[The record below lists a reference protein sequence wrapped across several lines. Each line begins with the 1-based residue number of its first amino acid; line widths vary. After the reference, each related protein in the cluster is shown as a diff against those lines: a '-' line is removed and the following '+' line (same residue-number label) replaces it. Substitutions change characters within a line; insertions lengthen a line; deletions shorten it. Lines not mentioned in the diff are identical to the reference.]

1 MTKRQAKPATATA
14 TAHTTAT
21 TTTTAEGK
29 TWPRPSGS
37 PALQGGLTLVMAAVI
52 AACHG
57 NAFAQTAP
65 ADEKPAEKPAEK
77 AVDKTSSDGRLETV
91 TVTSNRRLET
101 AQKVSGVVQSV
112 SGDQLRK
119 DGITEVRQLQAAVPG
134 LSIANQ
140 EGNVEIFIRGV
151 GSANN
156 TELGDPGAAPH
167 LNGVYIPRPRGLGLM
182 FYDLERVEV
191 NKGPQGTLYGRNAL
205 AGTLNIITA
214 QPRLGQFSGYAQG
227 EVSNRDGHGA
237 EAAVNL
243 PIGTDAAI
251 RIAGYQSTK
260 DYGFTNVS
268 TDPEASKL
276 KPAGL
281 ENNRALRLS
290 ARWEPTEAL
299 RFSLVAD
306 TGRERG
312 TGYPGAN
319 IFTAVSASGLR
330 AEDLDLRRL
339 VYRGAQGD
347 MRNDL
352 WGVLGKV
359 EADLG
364 PVSAEFNMS
373 RRSVDF
379 WQRNGQSEGI
389 DWPGRDL
396 SQVQYDNYSTQY
408 WQTLSKSNV
417 YELVLR
423 SNDAQSPL
431 QWTTGLFHF
440 KEKQAVGY
448 ASLSD
453 RGCCYWGTEFTMPDV
468 RGKST
473 AGYIDATYKVAE
485 GWRAIGGFRRT
496 QESKSRWGI
505 GGNLGVVLGG
515 ENYDCCYATRWGTE
529 GFQPALLSRPN
540 FDMSTITTDAQ
551 RAQFLLQ
558 TFLAAGRRD
567 LVGQQLGPIA
577 NGTNPN
583 GLCIDRPDVNDNGRL
598 SCPLTNPAG
607 TNGGFSYVNSW
618 QLPTQQYGSSSAKYN
633 DFRVGVEHDL
643 GRDAMVYAKFST
655 GHKAGGF
662 NDTFA
667 TSPIPE
673 VYGPEKLSVLEMGSR
688 NVLELMGRRAVVNLS
703 GFYYDYKNQVFQ
715 DLACINVNTQV
726 TPNTCNGYSLVNR
739 NIGASRLY
747 GLEGELRMP
756 LPAGFSL
763 DLNAVLLKTKVR
775 SAVVADARAIDYGQG
790 GKAPQINLAGNE
802 LPLAS
807 KVNLSARLQQAFALG
822 PGKLDWQALV
832 SYRSSY
838 YLTQY
843 NELDVVTL
851 NGTATSALAAGFPDR
866 QKGYATLNLG
876 IGYTLDRYRI
886 EAFASNVTNEQ
897 ASTKALVGS
906 SLNVRFLNDARSY
919 GVRARVNF

>member
-567 LVGQQLGPIA
+567 LVGQQLGPI
-577 NGTNPN
+577 
-583 GLCIDRPDVNDNGRL
+583 
-598 SCPLTNPAG
+598 
-607 TNGGFSYVNSW
+607 
-618 QLPTQQYGSSSAKYN
+618 
-633 DFRVGVEHDL
+633 
-643 GRDAMVYAKFST
+643 
-655 GHKAGGF
+655 
-662 NDTFA
+662 
-667 TSPIPE
+667 
-673 VYGPEKLSVLEMGSR
+673 
-688 NVLELMGRRAVVNLS
+688 
-703 GFYYDYKNQVFQ
+703 
-715 DLACINVNTQV
+715 
-726 TPNTCNGYSLVNR
+726 
-739 NIGASRLY
+739 
-747 GLEGELRMP
+747 
-756 LPAGFSL
+756 
-763 DLNAVLLKTKVR
+763 
-775 SAVVADARAIDYGQG
+775 
-790 GKAPQINLAGNE
+790 
-802 LPLAS
+802 
-807 KVNLSARLQQAFALG
+807 
-822 PGKLDWQALV
+822 
-832 SYRSSY
+832 
-838 YLTQY
+838 
-843 NELDVVTL
+843 
-851 NGTATSALAAGFPDR
+851 
-866 QKGYATLNLG
+866 
-876 IGYTLDRYRI
+876 
-886 EAFASNVTNEQ
+886 
-897 ASTKALVGS
+897 
-906 SLNVRFLNDARSY
+906 
-919 GVRARVNF
+919 

>member
-21 TTTTAEGK
+21 LAASGK
-29 TWPRPSGS
+29 TWPRQSRS

-251 RIAGYQSTK
+251 RIAGYQSSK

-330 AEDLDLRRL
+330 AEDLDLRHL

-673 VYGPEKLSVLEMGSR
+673 VYAPEKLSVLEMGSR

-807 KVNLSARLQQAFALG
+807 KVNVSARLQHAFALG
-822 PGKLDWQALV
+822 AGKLDWQALV

-919 GVRARVNF
+919 GLRARVNF

>member
-1 MTKRQAKPATATA
+1 MTKRQATLDNRPDTAS
-14 TAHTTAT
+14 
-21 TTTTAEGK
+21 GPDK
-29 TWPRPSGS
+29 TWARESGT
-37 PALQGGLTLVMAAVI
+37 AARHGGLTLVTAAVLAMCH
-52 AACHG
+52 AA
-57 NAFAQTAP
+57 ALAQTAP
-65 ADEKPAEKPAEK
+65 AQDKPVDPATSKAEK
-77 AVDKTSSDGRLETV
+77 ADDKTVDKTASDARLETV

-214 QPRLGQFSGYAQG
+214 QPKLGQFSGYAQG

-243 PIGTDAAI
+243 PIGSDAAI

-268 TDPEASKL
+268 TDPQASQL

-281 ENNRALRLS
+281 ENNRAMRLS
-290 ARWEPTEAL
+290 ARWDPTEAL
-299 RFSLVAD
+299 RFSVVAD

-319 IFTAVSASGLR
+319 IFSAVTASGLR
-330 AEDLDLRRL
+330 AEDLDLRHV

-364 PVSAEFNMS
+364 PVSAEFNAS

-379 WQRNGQSEGI
+379 WQRNGQSDGV

-423 SNDAQSPL
+423 SNDPQSRL

-440 KEKQAVGY
+440 KEKQGVGY

-453 RGCCYWGTEFTMPDV
+453 RGCCYWGSEFTMPDV

-473 AGYIDATYKVAE
+473 AGYVDATFKVSE
-485 GWRAIGGFRRT
+485 DWRAIGGFRRT
-496 QESKSRWGI
+496 KESKSRWGI

-515 ENYDCCYATRWGTE
+515 KNYDCCYATRWGTE

-540 FDMSTITTDAQ
+540 FDMSKITTDAQ

-577 NGTNPN
+577 NGTNPA
-583 GLCIDRPDVNDNGRL
+583 GLCVDRPDVNDNGRL
-598 SCPLTNPAG
+598 SCPLTNPSG

-618 QLPTQQYGSSSAKYN
+618 QLPTQQYGSSTAQYN
-633 DFRVGVEHDL
+633 DLRVGVEHDL
-643 GRDAMVYAKFST
+643 GKDAMVYAKFST

-673 VYGPEKLSVLEMGSR
+673 VYAPEKLSVLEVGSR
-688 NVLELMGRRAVVNLS
+688 NVLPLLGRRAVVNVT

-715 DLACINVNTQV
+715 DLSCINVNTQV

-775 SAVVADARAIDYGQG
+775 NAVVADARAIDYGQG

-807 KVNLSARLQQAFALG
+807 KVNVSARLQQAFSLG

-851 NGTATSALAAGFPDR
+851 GGAATSALAAGFPDR

-876 IGYTLDRYRI
+876 LGYTLDRYRI
-886 EAFASNVTNEQ
+886 EAFATNVTNEQ
-897 ASTKALVGS
+897 ASTKALVGA

-919 GVRARVNF
+919 GLRVRANF

>member
-1 MTKRQAKPATATA
+1 MTKRQAPRQPASPSTPSTP
-14 TAHTTAT
+14 AHPFAI
-21 TTTTAEGK
+21 
-29 TWPRPSGS
+29 P
-37 PALQGGLTLVMAAVI
+37 LVMAAALAV
-52 AACHG
+52 CHG
-57 NAFAQTAP
+57 QALAQAAP
-65 ADEKPAEKPAEK
+65 ETPRADEKPAAKEPQPA
-77 AVDKTSSDGRLETV
+77 ADSSRLETV

-214 QPRLGQFSGYAQG
+214 QPRLNQFSGYAQG
-227 EVSNRDGHGA
+227 EVSNRSGHGA
-237 EAAVNL
+237 EAAVNV
-243 PIGTDAAI
+243 PIGSDAAI

-268 TDPEASKL
+268 TDPVASQL
-276 KPAGL
+276 KPAGQ

-299 RFSLVAD
+299 RFSVVAD

-319 IFTAVSASGLR
+319 IFSAVTASGLR
-330 AEDLDLRRL
+330 AEDLDLRHV

-352 WGVLGKV
+352 WGLLGKV

-364 PVSAEFNMS
+364 PVSAEFNAS

-379 WQRNGQSEGI
+379 WQRNGQSDGI

-396 SQVQYDNYSTQY
+396 SAVNYDNYSTQY

-423 SNDAQSPL
+423 SNDHQSPL

-440 KEKQAVGY
+440 KEKQGVGY
-448 ASLSD
+448 LSLAD
-453 RGCCYWGTEFTMPDV
+453 GGCCYWGSEFTMPDV

-473 AGYIDATYKVAE
+473 AAYLDATYKVAPD
-485 GWRAIGGFRRT
+485 WRAIAGFRRT
-496 QESKSRWGI
+496 KESKSRYGV

-540 FDMSTITTDAQ
+540 FDMSKVTTDAQ
-551 RAQFLLQ
+551 RAQFILQ
-558 TFLAAGRRD
+558 TFLTAGRRD
-567 LVGQQLGPIA
+567 LVGQQLGPVA
-577 NGTNPN
+577 DGSNPN
-583 GLCIDRPDVNDNGRL
+583 GACIDRPDVNGNGRL
-598 SCPLTNPAG
+598 SCPRTNPAT
-607 TNGGFSYVNSW
+607 TNGGFSYLSAW
-618 QLPTQQYGSSSAKYN
+618 DLPTQQYGTSSAQYN

-643 GRDAMVYAKFST
+643 ARDAMVYAKFST

-673 VYGPEKLSVLEMGSR
+673 VYGPEKLSVLEVGSR
-688 NVLELMGRRAVVNLS
+688 NVIELMGRRSVVNLS

-715 DLACINVNTQV
+715 DLSCIKVNTEV

-763 DLNAVLLKTKVR
+763 DLNAVLLQTKIR
-775 SAVVADARAIDYGQG
+775 NAVVADARAIDYGQG
-790 GKAPQINLAGNE
+790 GKAPQISLAGNQ

-807 KVNLSARLQQAFALG
+807 KVSVSARLQQAFALG
-822 PGKLDWQALV
+822 SGRFDWQALL

-851 NGTATSALAAGFPDR
+851 AGARTSALAAGFPDR
-866 QKGYATLNLG
+866 QKGFATLNLG
-876 IGYTLDRYRI
+876 VGYTLNRYRI
-886 EAFASNVTNEQ
+886 EAFAANVTNEQ

-919 GVRARVNF
+919 GLRVRADF

>member
-1 MTKRQAKPATATA
+1 MAVCSGNALAQSQAPDAPQKPAPQAGGGG
-14 TAHTTAT
+14 TT
-21 TTTTAEGK
+21 
-29 TWPRPSGS
+29 SDD
-37 PALQGGLTLVMAAVI
+37 AV
-52 AACHG
+52 
-57 NAFAQTAP
+57 
-65 ADEKPAEKPAEK
+65 
-77 AVDKTSSDGRLETV
+77 RLDTV
-91 TVTSNRRLET
+91 TVTANRRIET
-101 AQKVSGVVQSV
+101 VQKVSGVVQTV

-214 QPRLGQFSGYAQG
+214 QPRLGQFNGYAQG

-237 EAAVNL
+237 ELAVNL
-243 PIGTDAAI
+243 PIGSSAAL
-251 RIAGYQSTK
+251 RIAGYQNTK

-268 TDPEASKL
+268 TDPAASKL

-290 ARWEPTEAL
+290 ALWEPSEAL

-319 IFTAVSASGLR
+319 IFSAVTASGLP
-330 AEDLDLRRL
+330 AEDLDLRRV

-364 PVSAEFNMS
+364 PVSAELNVS
-373 RRSVDF
+373 RRSVNF
-379 WQRNGQSEGI
+379 NQRNGQSDGI
-389 DWPGRDL
+389 AWPGRDL
-396 SQVQYDNYSTQY
+396 SKVQYDNDSTQY

-423 SNDAQSPL
+423 SNDNQQPL
-431 QWTTGLFHF
+431 QWTTGVFHF
-440 KEKQAVGY
+440 KEKQGVGY
-448 ASLSD
+448 LSLAD
-453 RGCCYWGTEFTMPDV
+453 RGNWYSGTEFTMPDV
-468 RGKST
+468 RGQST
-473 AGYIDATYKVAE
+473 AVYADTTYKVAPD
-485 GWRAIGGFRRT
+485 WRAIAGVRRT
-496 QESKSRWGI
+496 SESKSRWGI
-505 GGNLGVVLGG
+505 GGN
-515 ENYDCCYATRWGTE
+515 YAVGLCSTSWNCGYSIRWGTE
-529 GFQPALLSRPN
+529 GFQPALLARPN
-540 FDMSTITTDAQ
+540 FDMSKVTTNAQ
-551 RAQFLLQ
+551 KAQFLLQ
-558 TFLAAGRRD
+558 GILVPGLRD
-567 LVGQQLGPIA
+567 TIGQQIGPIA
-577 NGTNPN
+577 DGSNPQ
-583 GLCIDRPDVNDNGRL
+583 GFCVDRPDVNNNGAL
-598 SCPLTNPAG
+598 PCAASNPGA
-607 TNGGFSYVNSW
+607 NGGYGQVAGW
-618 QLPTQQYGSSSAKYN
+618 QVPTQQVGSSSAKYN
-633 DFRVGVEHDL
+633 DFRFGIEHDL

-673 VYGPEKLSVLEMGSR
+673 VYGPEKLSVLEVGSR
-688 NVLELMGRRAVVNLS
+688 NVVELLGRRSVANVS
-703 GFYYDYKNQVFQ
+703 AFYYDYKNQVFQ
-715 DLACINVNTQV
+715 DLACISMNTQV
-726 TPNTCNGYSLVNR
+726 TPNTCSGYSLVNR

-763 DLNAVLLKTKVR
+763 DLNAALLQTRIR

-790 GKAPQINLAGNE
+790 GKAPQISLAGNE

-807 KVNLSARLQQAFALG
+807 KVNVSTRLQQTFSLG
-822 PGKLDWQALV
+822 SGKFDWQALL

-838 YLTQY
+838 YL
-843 NELDVVTL
+843 
-851 NGTATSALAAGFPDR
+851 
-866 QKGYATLNLG
+866 
-876 IGYTLDRYRI
+876 
-886 EAFASNVTNEQ
+886 
-897 ASTKALVGS
+897 
-906 SLNVRFLNDARSY
+906 SLIHI
-919 GVRARVNF
+919 

>member
-1 MTKRQAKPATATA
+1 MTKRQAQ
-14 TAHTTAT
+14 
-21 TTTTAEGK
+21 
-29 TWPRPSGS
+29 
-37 PALQGGLTLVMAAVI
+37 ALQARRPASHAPLQAGPGLVMAAVL
-52 AACHG
+52 ALCHG
-57 NAFAQTAP
+57 QVLAQAEAP
-65 ADEKPAEKPAEK
+65 AQPASAPKPSAAADAAKPD
-77 AVDKTSSDGRLETV
+77 AVRLDTV

-101 AQKVSGVVQSV
+101 AQKVSGVVQSL
-112 SGDQLRK
+112 SADQLRK
-119 DGITEVRQLQAAVPG
+119 DGITDVRQLQAAVPG

-214 QPRLGQFSGYAQG
+214 QPRLGQFSGYAQA

-243 PIGTDAAI
+243 PVGADAAL
-251 RIAGYQSTK
+251 RIAAYQSSK

-268 TDPEASKL
+268 TDPAARQL

-281 ENNRALRLS
+281 ENNHALRLS

-299 RFSLVAD
+299 RFNLVAD
-306 TGRERG
+306 SGRERG

-319 IFTAVSASGLR
+319 IYTAVTSSGLR
-330 AEDLDLRRL
+330 PEDLDLRRV
-339 VYRGAQGD
+339 VYRGAEGD

-359 EADLG
+359 EADIG
-364 PVSAEFNMS
+364 PVTAEFNAS

-379 WQRNGQSEGI
+379 WQRNGQSDGI
-389 DWPGRDL
+389 AWPGRDL
-396 SQVQYDNYSTQY
+396 STVGYDNYSTQY
-408 WQTLSKSNV
+408 WQTLSHSNV
-417 YELVLR
+417 YELLLR
-423 SNDAQSPL
+423 SNDPSQAL
-431 QWTTGLFHF
+431 QWTTGVFHF
-440 KEKQAVGY
+440 KEKQGVGY
-448 ASLSD
+448 LSLAD
-453 RGCCYWGTEFTMPDV
+453 RGCCYWGSEFTMPDV

-473 AGYIDATYKVAE
+473 AAYVDATYKVAPE
-485 GWRAIGGFRRT
+485 WRGLAGLRRT
-496 QESKSRWGI
+496 QESKSRYGI

-515 ENYDCCYATRWGTE
+515 ENWDCCYATRWGTD
-529 GFQPALLSRPN
+529 GFQPALLARPN
-540 FDMSTITTDAQ
+540 FDMSKITTDAE
-551 RAQFLLQ
+551 RAQFILQ
-558 TFLAAGRRD
+558 TILVPGRRD
-567 LVGQQLGPIA
+567 LVTQQLQPIA
-577 NGTNPN
+577 NGSNPN
-583 GLCIDRPDVNDNGRL
+583 GACVDRPDVNDNGRL
-598 SCPLTNPAG
+598 SCPQTNPSN
-607 TNGGFSYVNSW
+607 TNGGFAYVNSW
-618 QLPTQQYGSSSAKYN
+618 QLPTQQYGSSSAQYN
-633 DFRVGVEHDL
+633 DFRLGLEHDL
-643 GRDAMVYAKFST
+643 GRDAMVYVKYST

-673 VYGPEKLSVLEMGSR
+673 VYAPEKLSVLEVGSR
-688 NVLELMGRRAVVNLS
+688 NVIELMGRRAVANLT

-715 DLACINVNTQV
+715 DLSCISINTQV
-726 TPNTCNGYSLVNR
+726 TPNTCSGYSLVNR

-747 GLEGELRMP
+747 GLEGELRLP

-763 DLNAVLLKTKVR
+763 DMNAVLLQTRIR
-775 SAVVADARAIDYGQG
+775 SAVVADARALDYGQG
-790 GKAPQINLAGNE
+790 GKAPQISLSGNQ

-807 KVNLSARLQQAFALG
+807 KVNLSARLQQVMALG
-822 PGKLDWQALV
+822 AGKLDWQALL
-832 SYRSSY
+832 SYRSAS

-843 NELDVVTL
+843 NELDVVSL
-851 NGTATSALAAGFPDR
+851 SGTRTSALAAGFPDR

-876 IGYTLDRYRI
+876 LGYTLDRYRV

-906 SLNVRFLNDARSY
+906 ALNVRFLNDARSY
-919 GVRARVNF
+919 GLRVRASF

>member
-1 MTKRQAKPATATA
+1 MTKRQAKPATAIPS
-14 TAHTTAT
+14 AT
-21 TTTTAEGK
+21 TMEVTAPSTGK
-29 TWPRPSGS
+29 TWPRQSGS

-57 NAFAQTAP
+57 NAFAQNAP

-77 AVDKTSSDGRLETV
+77 AVDRTSSDGRLETV

-330 AEDLDLRRL
+330 AEDLDLRHL

-673 VYGPEKLSVLEMGSR
+673 VYAPEKLSVLEMGSR

-807 KVNLSARLQQAFALG
+807 KVNVSARLQQAFAFG
-822 PGKLDWQALV
+822 AGKLDWQALV

-919 GVRARVNF
+919 GLRARVNF

>member
-1 MTKRQAKPATATA
+1 MKMRQQLPLTTLMLAMLASATLNLSHAQTPDAGPPKEGEKKPDAAA
-14 TAHTTAT
+14 DA
-21 TTTTAEGK
+21 
-29 TWPRPSGS
+29 PRPT
-37 PALQGGLTLVMAAVI
+37 Q
-52 AACHG
+52 
-57 NAFAQTAP
+57 
-65 ADEKPAEKPAEK
+65 
-77 AVDKTSSDGRLETV
+77 LETV

-101 AQKVSGVVQSV
+101 AQKVSGVVQSI
-112 SGDQLRK
+112 SADQLRR
-119 DGITEVRQLQAAVPG
+119 DGIADVRQLSSAVPG
-134 LSIANQ
+134 LNIANQ

-205 AGTLNIITA
+205 AGTLNIISA
-214 QPRLGQFSGYAQG
+214 QPKLGVFSGFAQA

-237 EAAVNL
+237 EAALNV
-243 PIGTDAAI
+243 PIGSDAAV
-251 RIAGYQSTK
+251 RLAAYESKK
-260 DYGFTNVS
+260 DYGFRNIS
-268 TDPEASKL
+268 TDPKSSQN

-281 ENNRALRLS
+281 EDNHAFRFS
-290 ARWEPTEAL
+290 ARWEPSEAL
-299 RFSLVAD
+299 HISVVAD
-306 TGRERG
+306 SGRERG

-319 IFTAVSASGLR
+319 IFGAVTASQLR
-330 AEDLDLRRL
+330 PEDLDLRR
-339 VYRGAQGD
+339 VAYRGLEGD

-359 EADLG
+359 EYDFG
-364 PVSAEFNMS
+364 PVSAELNLS
-373 RRSVDF
+373 RRSVDYY
-379 WQRNGQSEGI
+379 QRNGQSDGI
-389 DWPGRDL
+389 DYPGRNL
-396 SQVQYDNYSTQY
+396 AAINYDNYSTQY

-423 SNDAQSPL
+423 SNDLGGPL
-431 QWTTGLFHF
+431 QWTAGVFHF

-448 ASLSD
+448 LSLAD
-453 RGCCYWGTEFTMPDV
+453 GGCCYWGTEFTMPDV
-468 RGKST
+468 RGEST
-473 AGYIDATYKVAE
+473 AGFVDATYKVAPE
-485 GWRAIGGFRRT
+485 WRLLAGARNT
-496 QESKSRWGI
+496 KESKSRYGI

-515 ENYDCCYATRWGTE
+515 ENWDCCYATRWGTE
-529 GFQPALLSRPN
+529 GFRPALLSRPN
-540 FDMSTITTDAQ
+540 FDMSLVQTNAQ
-551 RAQFLLQ
+551 KAQFLLQ
-558 TFLAAGRRD
+558 STLVAGDRD
-567 LVGQQLGPIA
+567 LMIRQLLAVA

-583 GLCIDRPDVNDNGRL
+583 GTCIDRPDVNDNGRL
-598 SCPLTNPAG
+598 HCPVNNPSDK
-607 TNGGFSYVNSW
+607 NGGFAYLNDWAV
-618 QLPTQQYGSSSAKYN
+618 PTQQVGSSRARYN
-633 DFRVGVEHDL
+633 DFRLGLEHDL
-643 GRDAMVYAKFST
+643 GRDAMVYAKIST

-673 VYGPEKLSVLEMGSR
+673 VYSPEKLTVLELGSR
-688 NVLELMGRRAVVNLS
+688 NVLELLGRRTVANLS

-715 DLACINVNTQV
+715 DLACIQLDNRSD
-726 TPNTCNGYSLVNR
+726 PPGCNGYSLVNR
-739 NIGASRLY
+739 NIGTSRLF

-763 DLNAVLLKTKVR
+763 DLNAVLLNTRIK
-775 SAVVADARAIDYGQG
+775 SAIVADARATDFGQG

-807 KVNLSARLQQAFALG
+807 KVNLSARLQQVFALG
-822 PGKLDWQALV
+822 SGRFDWQALL

-851 NGTATSALAAGFPDR
+851 DGTRRSALKAGFPDR
-866 QKGYATLNLG
+866 QKGFATVNIGL
-876 IGYTLDRYRI
+876 GYTVDRYRL
-886 EAFASNVTNEQ
+886 EAFANNVTNEQ

-919 GVRARVNF
+919 GVRLRANF